1 MTWVGRGLEWLLEV
15 GLQGRRPGAT
25 PPFAAER
32 VRRILVV
39 RNDNIGD
46 VLCTTPALRALRR
59 AFPEAHLAILVAEHC
74 RDAVLRNPDLTE
86 VLTYTKAKHRPR
98 GLGLAALWDLTHA
111 IRRLRAQRFDLAI
124 AMRRPF
130 SRSNAWL
137 AYAAGAPFRLGY
149 LPPACHPFRF
159 FLNLGREV
167 GAVASHEVDGCL
179 GLLASIGIP
188 PAGRALHLDPD
199 PEAQAAIRRRLREA
213 GLPPPAP
220 GPGPAGEVA
229 GGSGLALVHIS
240 NRRETSRWPL
250 ASFAQ
255 AADALHERLGLAI
268 LLSWS
273 PGDSQNPLFPGDDGK
288 AEEVARGMRA
298 RPIFLRTPELREL
311 IAAVSLCNFVLSTD
325 GGLMHIAAA
334 LDIPQVVLF
343 GKTGPEH
350 WAPVTE
356 KGQIL
361 RSGGRADRISVA
373 EVVAASVEVMS
384 RWGRGKTFAA
394 AAARGTTGRR
404 MAARGE

>member
-1 MTWVGRGLEWLLEV
+1 MTWVSRGLAWLLEV
-15 GLQGRRPGAT
+15 GLQRRWPGRT
-25 PPFAAER
+25 PAFAPEQ

-39 RNDNIGD
+39 RKDNIGD
-46 VLCTTPALRALRR
+46 VVCTTPALRALRH
-59 AFPEAHLAILVAEHC
+59 AFPRAHLAILVAEHC
-74 RDAVLRNPDLTE
+74 RAAVARNPDLNE
-86 VLTYTKAKHRPR
+86 VLTYTKAKHSSGFLGVPALWELSRIIR
-98 GLGLAALWDLTHA
+98 GL
-111 IRRLRAQRFDLAI
+111 RRRGFDLAI
-124 AMRRPF
+124 AMGRPC
-130 SRSNAWL
+130 SRSSAWL
-137 AYAAGAPFRLGY
+137 AYASGARWRLGY
-149 LPPACHPFRF
+149 ATPTLHPFPF
-159 FLNLGREV
+159 FLNLERDP
-167 GAVASHEVDGCL
+167 GAMRSHEVEGCL
-179 GLLASIGIP
+179 ELLASIGVP
-188 PAGRALHLDPD
+188 SAGRQLTLVPD
-199 PEAQAAIRRRLREA
+199 PEAQAAICRRLAEA
-213 GLPPPAP
+213 GVIPPAP
-220 GPGPAGEVA
+220 GPGPAGEVPE
-229 GGSGLALVHIS
+229 GSGLALVHIS

-298 RPIFLRTPELREL
+298 RPILLRTPELREL

-394 AAARGTTGRR
+394 ARGTTGRR